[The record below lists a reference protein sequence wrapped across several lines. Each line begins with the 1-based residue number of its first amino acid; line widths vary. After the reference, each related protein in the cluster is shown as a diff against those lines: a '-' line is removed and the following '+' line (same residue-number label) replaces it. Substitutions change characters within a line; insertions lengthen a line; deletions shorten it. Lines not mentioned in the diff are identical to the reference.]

1 MTLVKG
7 VTVNTTPLTYSV
19 AEAAA
24 KLGIGKDTLRSRVQA
39 KEWPCTRMMRNYRF
53 TEENLTEILRL
64 SQQQALAPIQ
74 RRRKAS

>member
-1 MTLVKG
+1 M
-7 VTVNTTPLTYSV
+7 NTTPLTYST

-24 KLGIGKDTLRSRVQA
+24 KLGIGKDTLTRRVQA

-53 TEENLTEILRL
+53 TEDNLAQILAL
-64 SQQQALAPIQ
+64 SQQEAKAKPAP